1 LTYCRSTYDHEW
13 RDLASQSFVGDICP
27 HGHMCKLHVYVRS
40 HWCDE
45 CTNEILPG
53 AQGKRCKHCQ
63 YDLCEACMSDDMP
76 HPSSPLQQPTLNQLM
91 RARTVVPAT
100 LSSPLRLPVG
110 AMSASMD
117 QRLSNVVT
125 NFALT
130 ALDNIQVM
138 PRGSRM
144 KLRKPS
150 SQQGPRASQQLW
162 LLGF

>member
-1 LTYCRSTYDHEW
+1 
-13 RDLASQSFVGDICP
+13 
-27 HGHMCKLHVYVRS
+27 
-40 HWCDE
+40 
-45 CTNEILPG
+45 
-53 AQGKRCKHCQ
+53 
-63 YDLCEACMSDDMP
+63 MSDDMP

-130 ALDNIQVM
+130 ALDNIQVI